1 MPEENGGAV
10 LRGGEFYSPVKARLL
25 ADDVLLSE
33 LRPPCSCQI
42 PRHQHELAYVTVVLS
57 GDYREGNRGR
67 MQDLH
72 PFTAVF
78 NPSGIEHATAIG
90 PAGASLFTI
99 EMRDEHLRQLAI
111 RLPLQTEFD
120 RGSGAMLWPAL
131 RLYASFK
138 TNTVEPLVRESDVLE
153 MLGAIAGFTPSEKS
167 TPRWLN
173 RVKERMQEQL
183 GDNLR
188 MRELADDAGVH
199 PVHLARVF
207 RFYEGHTPGSYFQ
220 RVRVRAAC
228 HQLRKQDYPL
238 AIIAAECGFADQSHF
253 TRVFRKFTGNTPAQF
268 RRMLAPHSLAPELL
282 SPRAISIRGHVQRDR
297 R

>member
-1 MPEENGGAV
+1 MPEERDRETL

-33 LRPPCSCQI
+33 LQPHGSCRI
-42 PRHQHELAYVTVVLS
+42 PRHQHELAYVTVVLC
-57 GDYREGNRGR
+57 GDYREGDYGR
-67 MQDLH
+67 MQDLP

-78 NPSGIEHATAIG
+78 NPSGIEHVTAIG

-99 EMRDEHLRQLAI
+99 EMRHEPLRQLAV

-120 RGSGAMLWPAL
+120 RGCGALLLPAL
-131 RLYASFK
+131 RLYGAFK
-138 TNTVEPLVRESDVLE
+138 TNTLEPLVRESYVLE

-207 RFYEGHTPGSYFQ
+207 RFYEGQTPGSYFQ

-268 RRMLAPHSLAPELL
+268 RRMLALHSLA
-282 SPRAISIRGHVQRDR
+282 S
-297 R
+297 